1 MERLPSRP
9 GTALVDLD
17 GFTIATWTVAPD
29 RAFPFLPPRLAP
41 RTTTDLVPRALVS
54 AVAFRD
60 RHLRPEWWPGRRGL
74 CCWQV
79 NYRIYTVDRVSGR
92 DVVWFLA
99 TAIGSRWG
107 WIPRTLWGMPWH
119 PVQFTGSLEAG
130 SVALRCTDPA
140 FACDLSVTPGPPLST
155 ISGFSDA
162 AEAQRILTDP
172 QDGWFRR
179 RDGVIARYRI
189 HHPTIPLRGGTAHAC
204 RFAILE
210 ALGLVEPKQPLH
222 SLITCPSVR
231 FRIQLPPTPVP
242 DPPH

>member
-1 MERLPSRP
+1 MEPLPSRP
-9 GTALVDLD
+9 GTAQVDLE
-17 GFTIATWTVAPD
+17 GFCIATWMMAPD
-29 RAFPFLPPRLAP
+29 RVLPFLPPRLAP
-41 RTTTDLVPRALVS
+41 RTTMGCVPRALVS

-60 RHLRPEWWPGRRGL
+60 LHLRPEWWPGPGGL

-79 NYRIYTVDRVSGR
+79 NYRIYAIDRATGR

-119 PVQFTGSLEAG
+119 PVRFTGSLEGG
-130 SVALRCTDPA
+130 SVSLRCADPD
-140 FACDLSVTPGPPLST
+140 FACDLSVTSGAPLVSVPGFAD
-155 ISGFSDA
+155 I

-179 RDGVIARYRI
+179 RDDVIARYRI
-189 HHPTIPLRGGTAHAC
+189 HHPAIPLRGGTAQVC
-204 RFAILE
+204 RFAFLE
-210 ALGLVEPKQPLH
+210 SLGLVERGQALH

-231 FRIQLPPTPVP
+231 FRIQLPPAPVP
-242 DPPH
+242 DAPA